1 MAYLITKQFNS
12 TGCVAVKTKHGKE
25 LFCFTKKLQEEI
37 GLNGVKLVVIS
48 RPNAYKEYE
57 PYEIVESM
65 NEFRK

>member
-1 MAYLITKQFNS
+1 MAYLVAKQFNS
-12 TGCVAVKTKHGKE
+12 TGCVAVKMKHGKE

-37 GLNGVKLVVIS
+37 GLNGVELVVIS